1 MDADIAT
8 LSGFALGEVLSSL
21 DLDPSS
27 LSSVQSQLGLGS
39 SSNKISKSSIY
50 NDKFADDDDGDGL
63 DDDED
68 LEDDRE
74 DYEAMID
81 REMREEMDKEA
92 KKRKKLEKETG
103 GKAKGKQLMR
113 GEEDDFDEEDDED
126 EAMKDDTTTTT
137 TRVKDE
143 PKDDDDEDDLFGGSD
158 SSSPPPAHQQ
168 PQSNVSQLPTQDPIQ
183 VENLA
188 APPAKQVDVKDLFPS
203 FEYGKTLEFTD
214 LFAMRPRKKRR
225 VAKEGVKLALPSTTE
240 LSRPKSTRDSLLA
253 PLRPLPPPAKG
264 DELVRSMLLEA
275 RAESMREA
283 GAAAGDEEE
292 SEGEEL
298 RKAVERAARRTK
310 TSWRIPDDE
319 EAFELAELDEWEDQI
334 VWGPSHK
341 PSRYPQQESVLAP
354 RNPLFE
360 QGDWIKSIL
369 WDGENP
375 QRSEYFTRLNLNLND
390 TQMLLE
396 VHEPKPELPPETVP
410 VAPIN
415 ALGSASMLA
424 PRDATLDP
432 FNLSN
437 DAEYEVPKE
446 HKKQAVRQTFGA
458 LEVVHA
464 YPAQKLQLPFY
475 KTRLSK
481 SDTRS
486 FHRPALQF
494 PQNIPITFTKVKSRK
509 KKDKNGVKIKKSDGA
524 EGLRGMQDITLKD
537 TSSFVLWEYSEEH
550 PPVISNVGMG
560 SIIVNYYRKK
570 DPQDSFIPRL
580 EIGQPLL
587 LEGTDESPFKIF
599 GFVEPG
605 QTVTTLY
612 NNLVRAPMFK
622 HQPPE
627 TDFLVVR

>member
-225 VAKEGVKLALPSTTE
+225 VAKEGVKREFILLLLCGFLHFSTLTTDGKRGTTVALPSTTE

-298 RKAVERAARRTK
+298 RKAVEVRFLSVARA
-310 TSWRIPDDE
+310 
-319 EAFELAELDEWEDQI
+319 L
-334 VWGPSHK
+334 
-341 PSRYPQQESVLAP
+341 PQ
-354 RNPLFE
+354 F
-360 QGDWIKSIL
+360 
-369 WDGENP
+369 
-375 QRSEYFTRLNLNLND
+375 
-390 TQMLLE
+390 
-396 VHEPKPELPPETVP
+396 
-410 VAPIN
+410 
-415 ALGSASMLA
+415 
-424 PRDATLDP
+424 
-432 FNLSN
+432 
-437 DAEYEVPKE
+437 
-446 HKKQAVRQTFGA
+446 
-458 LEVVHA
+458 
-464 YPAQKLQLPFY
+464 
-475 KTRLSK
+475 
-481 SDTRS
+481 
-486 FHRPALQF
+486 
-494 PQNIPITFTKVKSRK
+494 
-509 KKDKNGVKIKKSDGA
+509 
-524 EGLRGMQDITLKD
+524 
-537 TSSFVLWEYSEEH
+537 
-550 PPVISNVGMG
+550 
-560 SIIVNYYRKK
+560 
-570 DPQDSFIPRL
+570 
-580 EIGQPLL
+580 
-587 LEGTDESPFKIF
+587 
-599 GFVEPG
+599 
-605 QTVTTLY
+605 
-612 NNLVRAPMFK
+612 
-622 HQPPE
+622 
-627 TDFLVVR
+627 